1 MRSPTESR
9 RSSAPLAPET
19 AGDAYPASLPLEP
32 HDGLTPVAITSEW
45 EAIQLVSD
53 PLPRTIAR
61 VAFPAVASSL
71 LMTLF
76 FSVDTYWIGTRVGAN
91 GLAAASIAVFWIWL
105 IVSIAEMV
113 NVGVTAVA
121 SRRHGE
127 GRPEAASR
135 AAGDA
140 LVLSLVL
147 GVLCSAIGLPLLPR
161 MFAMMHAPP
170 EVTALGA
177 RYLGTYLFGAPLIF
191 GFFAVDA
198 AFRAAGDTRTP
209 FVLLLSSVAVT
220 LVLDPLLIV
229 GWGPVPALGVAG
241 AAIATIC
248 TRAVA
253 FLLGLAI
260 IGRRGVVRFGR
271 PDLKV
276 LASVVRIGLPTAVTG
291 VVFSL
296 IYVIVTRTA
305 TPFGTPALAALGI
318 GHRVESWLYMVGVG
332 FGAATAAIVGQNMGA
347 GRRDRA
353 ERAGWIS
360 VAFCSVFGVLA
371 CLIELM
377 IPERFAAVFSHDPAV
392 IAEGARYLR
401 IAALSQVGICA
412 EIVLEGALG
421 GAGATLPPM
430 LTSTVITAS
439 RIPLAMWSTARWG
452 IAGLWW
458 TICITALLRAVG
470 MMAIWRAGRWK
481 RSLIA

>member
-1 MRSPTESR
+1 V
-9 RSSAPLAPET
+9 SSSFPST
-19 AGDAYPASLPLEP
+19 LPVDP
-32 HDGLTPVAITSEW
+32 HDGLATVAITSEW
-45 EAIQLVSD
+45 EAQKLVAD

-61 VAFPAVASSL
+61 VALPAVASSL

-76 FSVDTYWIGTRVGAN
+76 FSVDTFWIGTRVGAA
-91 GLAAASIAVFWIWL
+91 GLAAASTAVFWIWL
-105 IVSIAEMV
+105 LVSVAEMV

-121 SRRHGE
+121 SRRYGE
-127 GRPEAASR
+127 GRADAAAR
-135 AAGDA
+135 VAGDA
-140 LVLSLVL
+140 LLLSLLL
-147 GVLCSAIGLPLLPR
+147 GALCAAVGLPLLPR
-161 MFAMMHAPP
+161 MFALMHTPP
-170 EVTALGA
+170 DVSALGI
-177 RYLGTYLFGAPLIF
+177 RYLATYLLGAPLIF

-209 FVLLLSSVAVT
+209 FVLLLASVAVT
-220 LVLDPLLIV
+220 LVLDPMLIV
-229 GWGPVPALGVAG
+229 GWGPLPALGVAG

-253 FLLGLAI
+253 FVLGLTI
-260 IGRRGVVRFGR
+260 VGRRGVVKFGR
-271 PDLKV
+271 PDLRSIGTV
-276 LASVVRIGLPTAVTG
+276 LRIGLPTATTG

-296 IYVIVTRTA
+296 IYVMVTRTA
-305 TPFGTPALAALGI
+305 TQFGTPALAALGI
-318 GHRVESWLYMVGVG
+318 GHRVESWLYMIGVG

-347 GRRDRA
+347 GRTDRA

-360 VAFCSVFGVLA
+360 VAFCSMFGIVA
-371 CLIELM
+371 CVIELLV
-377 IPERFAAVFSHDPAV
+377 PRWFASIFSHDPAV

-401 IAALSQVGICA
+401 IAAVSQIGICA

-439 RIPLAMWSTARWG
+439 RIPIAVWAANRYG

-458 TICITALLRAVG
+458 TISITALLRAVG
-470 MMAIWRAGRWK
+470 MVGIWRAGRWK